1 MRLFTRADFDG
12 LVCAAILEELNIVDE
27 ITYIHPQDLQ
37 DNKIRVTGKDII
49 ANAPF
54 VEGCGLWFDHHCS
67 EHERLQLAGSYTG
80 ASELAPSAAQVVYR
94 YFENKNGY
102 HKKLKK
108 FKELVAVTDIV
119 DSAQFSQDDILNP
132 QGYVLLSFL
141 SDPRTGLGLRHTFR
155 ISNLELMKQMPRLLR
170 TKSVEQILSMADFQ
184 QRIQVYYDE
193 TERYKQFLLENSCIK
208 GHAIVIDFRGIENP
222 PIGNRFLEYV
232 LHPEQNISIRVADG
246 KNHEFTMI
254 SVGHSIINRT
264 SQVNVG
270 SLTLIYGGGGHHQVG
285 ACQVNCE
292 DAETILNEMIQLI
305 NTK

>member
-1 MRLFTRADFDG
+1 VRLFTRADFDG
-12 LVCAAILEELNIVDE
+12 LVCAAILEELDIVDE
-27 ITYIHPQDLQ
+27 IAFIHPQDLQ
-37 DNKIRVTGKDII
+37 DNKVKVTQNDII

-67 EHERLQLAGSYTG
+67 EHERLQSVGRYTG

-94 YFENKNGY
+94 YFKNRNGY

-108 FKELVAVTDIV
+108 FKELVASADIV
-119 DSAQFSQDDILNP
+119 DSAQFTQGDILNP
-132 QGYVLLSFL
+132 QGYVLLSFI

-170 TKSVEQILSMADFQ
+170 TKSVEQILAMPDFH
-184 QRIQVYYDE
+184 QRIQVYFDE

-208 GHAIVIDFRGIENP
+208 GHAIVIDFRDVENP

-246 KNHEFTMI
+246 KNQGVTMI
-254 SVGHSIINRT
+254 SVGLSIINRT
-264 SQVNVG
+264 SQINVG
-270 SLTLIYGGGGHHQVG
+270 SLTLRYGGGGHRQVG
-285 ACQVNCE
+285 ACQVNCI
-292 DAETILNEMIQLI
+292 DADKIVNEMVQLI

>member
-1 MRLFTRADFDG
+1 VRLFTRADFDG
-12 LVCAAILEELNIVDE
+12 LVCAAILEELDIVDE
-27 ITYIHPQDLQ
+27 IAFIHPQDLQ
-37 DNKIRVTGKDII
+37 NNKVKVTQNDII

-67 EHERLQLAGSYTG
+67 EHERLQSEGRYIG

-94 YFENKNGY
+94 YFKNRNGY

-108 FKELVAVTDIV
+108 FKELVALADIV
-119 DSAQFSQDDILNP
+119 DSAQFTQGDILNP
-132 QGYVLLSFL
+132 QGYVLLSFI

-155 ISNLELMKQMPRLLR
+155 TSNLELMKQMPRLLR
-170 TKSVEQILSMADFQ
+170 TKSVDQILSTPDFQ
-184 QRIQVYYDE
+184 QRIQIYFDE
-193 TERYKQFLLENSCIK
+193 TERYKQILLENSCIK
-208 GHAIVIDFRGIENP
+208 GHAIVIDFRDVENF

-246 KNHEFTMI
+246 KNQGVTMI

-264 SQVNVG
+264 SQINVG
-270 SLTLIYGGGGHHQVG
+270 SLTVRYGGGGHRQVG
-285 ACQVNCE
+285 ACQVNCI
-292 DAETILNEMIQLI
+292 DADKIVNEMVQLI

>member
-1 MRLFTRADFDG
+1 
-12 LVCAAILEELNIVDE
+12 
-27 ITYIHPQDLQ
+27 
-37 DNKIRVTGKDII
+37 
-49 ANAPF
+49 
-54 VEGCGLWFDHHCS
+54 
-67 EHERLQLAGSYTG
+67 
-80 ASELAPSAAQVVYR
+80 
-94 YFENKNGY
+94 
-102 HKKLKK
+102 
-108 FKELVAVTDIV
+108 
-119 DSAQFSQDDILNP
+119 
-132 QGYVLLSFL
+132 
-141 SDPRTGLGLRHTFR
+141 
-155 ISNLELMKQMPRLLR
+155 
-170 TKSVEQILSMADFQ
+170 MADFQ
-184 QRIQVYYDE
+184 QRIQVYYEE

-208 GHAIVIDFRGIENP
+208 GHAIVIDFRDVENH

>member
-1 MRLFTRADFDG
+1 VRLFTRADFDG
-12 LVCAAILEELNIVDE
+12 LVCAAILEELDIVDE

-37 DNKIRVTGKDII
+37 NNKIRVTENDII

-54 VEGCGLWFDHHCS
+54 IAGCGLWFDHHCS
-67 EHERLQLAGSYTG
+67 EHERLQLEGRYTG

-102 HKKLKK
+102 NQRLKR
-108 FKELVAVTDIV
+108 FKELIAKTNII
-119 DSAQFSQDDILNP
+119 DSARFTQDDILNP
-132 QGYVLLSFL
+132 QAYVLLSFL

-155 ISNLELMKQMPRLLR
+155 TSNLELMKQMPRLLR
-170 TKSVEQILSMADFQ
+170 TKSVDQILSTPDFQ
-184 QRIQVYYDE
+184 QRIQIYFDE
-193 TERYKQFLLENSCIK
+193 TERYKQILLENSCIK
-208 GHAIVIDFRGIENP
+208 GHAIVIDFRDVQNP

-246 KNHEFTMI
+246 KNQGVTMI

-264 SQVNVG
+264 SQINVG
-270 SLTLIYGGGGHHQVG
+270 SLTVRYGGGGHRQVG
-285 ACQVNCE
+285 ACQVNCI
-292 DAETILNEMIQLI
+292 DADKIVTEIVQLI

>member
-1 MRLFTRADFDG
+1 VRLFTRADFDG
-12 LVCAAILEELNIVDE
+12 LVCAAILEELDIVDE
-27 ITYIHPQDLQ
+27 IAFIHPQDLQ
-37 DNKIRVTGKDII
+37 DNKVKVTQNDII

-67 EHERLQLAGSYTG
+67 EHERLQSVGRYTG

-94 YFENKNGY
+94 YFKNRNGY

-108 FKELVAVTDIV
+108 FKELVTSADIV
-119 DSAQFSQDDILNP
+119 DSAQFTQGDILNP
-132 QGYVLLSFL
+132 QGYVLLSFI

-170 TKSVEQILSMADFQ
+170 TKSVEQILAMPDFH
-184 QRIQVYYDE
+184 QRIQVYFDE

-208 GHAIVIDFRGIENP
+208 GHAIVIDFRDVENP

-246 KNHEFTMI
+246 KNQGVTMI
-254 SVGHSIINRT
+254 SVGLSIINRT
-264 SQVNVG
+264 SQINVG
-270 SLTLIYGGGGHHQVG
+270 SLTLRYGGGGHRQVG
-285 ACQVNCE
+285 ACQVNCI
-292 DAETILNEMIQLI
+292 DADKIVNEMVQLI

>member
-1 MRLFTRADFDG
+1 VRLFTRADFDG

-37 DNKIRVTGKDII
+37 NNKIRVTGNDII

-67 EHERLQLAGSYTG
+67 EHERLQLEGRYTG

-102 HKKLKK
+102 NHKLRR
-108 FKELVAVTDIV
+108 FKELIAKANII
-119 DSAQFSQDDILNP
+119 DSARFTQDDILNP

-170 TKSVEQILSMADFQ
+170 TKSVKQILAMPDLQ
-184 QRIQVYYDE
+184 QRILVYWDE
-193 TERYKQFLLENSCIK
+193 TERYRQFLFKNSCIK
-208 GHAIVIDFRGIENP
+208 GKAIFLDFRSVENP

-232 LHPEQNISIRVADG
+232 LHPEQNISIRLADL
-246 KNHEFTMI
+246 KNKGFTMI

-270 SLTLIYGGGGHHQVG
+270 SLTLRYGGGGHRQVG
-285 ACQVNCE
+285 ACQVKCGE
-292 DAETILNEMIQLI
+292 ADKIVNEMLQFI

>member
-1 MRLFTRADFDG
+1 MKLFTRADFDG
-12 LVCAAILEELNIVDE
+12 LVCAAILEELDIVDE
-27 ITYIHPQDLQ
+27 IAFIHPQDLQ
-37 DNKIRVTGKDII
+37 DNKVKVTQNDII

-67 EHERLQLAGSYTG
+67 EHERLQSEGRYTG

-94 YFENKNGY
+94 YFKNRNGY

-108 FKELVAVTDIV
+108 FKELVALADIV
-119 DSAQFSQDDILNP
+119 DSAQFTQGDILNP
-132 QGYVLLSFL
+132 QGYVLLSFI

-170 TKSVEQILSMADFQ
+170 TKSVEQILAMPDFH
-184 QRIQVYYDE
+184 QRIQVYFDE

-208 GHAIVIDFRGIENP
+208 GHAIVIDFRDVENP

-246 KNHEFTMI
+246 KNQGVTMI
-254 SVGHSIINRT
+254 SVGLSIINRT
-264 SQVNVG
+264 SQINVG
-270 SLTLIYGGGGHHQVG
+270 SLTLRYGGGGHRQVG
-285 ACQVNCE
+285 ACQVNCI
-292 DAETILNEMIQLI
+292 DADKIVNEMVQLI

>member
-12 LVCAAILEELNIVDE
+12 LVCAAILEELDIVDE
-27 ITYIHPQDLQ
+27 IAFIHPQDLQ
-37 DNKIRVTGKDII
+37 DNKVKVTQNDII

-67 EHERLQLAGSYTG
+67 EHERLQSVGRYTG

-94 YFENKNGY
+94 YFKNRNGY

-108 FKELVAVTDIV
+108 FKELVASADIV
-119 DSAQFSQDDILNP
+119 DSAQFTQGDILNP
-132 QGYVLLSFL
+132 QGYVLLSFI

-170 TKSVEQILSMADFQ
+170 TKSVEQILAMPDFH
-184 QRIQVYYDE
+184 QRIQVYFDE

-208 GHAIVIDFRGIENP
+208 GHAIVIDFRDVENP

-246 KNHEFTMI
+246 KNQGVTMI
-254 SVGHSIINRT
+254 SVGLSIINRT
-264 SQVNVG
+264 SQINVG
-270 SLTLIYGGGGHHQVG
+270 SLTLRYGGGGHRQVG
-285 ACQVNCE
+285 ACQVNCI
-292 DAETILNEMIQLI
+292 DADKIVNEMVQLI

>member
-1 MRLFTRADFDG
+1 
-12 LVCAAILEELNIVDE
+12 
-27 ITYIHPQDLQ
+27 LQ
-37 DNKIRVTGKDII
+37 
-49 ANAPF
+49 F
-54 VEGCGLWFDHHCS
+54 
-67 EHERLQLAGSYTG
+67 AGNYTG

-108 FKELVAVTDIV
+108 LKELVAAADIV
-119 DSAQFSQDDILNP
+119 DSAQFAQDDILNP
-132 QGYVLLSFL
+132 QGYFLLSFI
-141 SDPRTGLGLRHTFR
+141 SDPRTGIGLRHTFR

-170 TKSVEQILSMADFQ
+170 TKSVEQILAMPDFH
-184 QRIQVYYDE
+184 QRIQVYFDE

-208 GHAIVIDFRGIENP
+208 GHAIVIDFRDVQNL

-246 KNHEFTMI
+246 KNQGVTMI

-270 SLTLIYGGGGHHQVG
+270 SLTLRYGGGGHRQVG

-292 DAETILNEMIQLI
+292 DADKIVNEMAQLI

>member
-1 MRLFTRADFDG
+1 VRLFTRADFDG
-12 LVCAAILEELNIVDE
+12 LVCAAILEELGIVDK

-37 DNKIRVTGKDII
+37 DNKVRVTENDII

-67 EHERLQLAGSYTG
+67 EHERLQFAGNYTG

-108 FKELVAVTDIV
+108 LKELVAAADIV
-119 DSAQFSQDDILNP
+119 DSAQFAQDDILNP
-132 QGYVLLSFL
+132 QGYVLLSFI
-141 SDPRTGLGLRHTFR
+141 SDPRTGIGLRHTFR

-170 TKSVEQILSMADFQ
+170 TKSVEQILAMPDFH
-184 QRIQVYYDE
+184 QRIQVYFDE
-193 TERYKQFLLENSCIK
+193 AERYKQFVLENSCIK
-208 GHAIVIDFRGIENP
+208 GHAIVIDFRDVENP

-246 KNHEFTMI
+246 KNQGVTMI

-270 SLTLIYGGGGHHQVG
+270 SLTLRYGGGGHRQVG

-292 DAETILNEMIQLI
+292 DADKIVNEMAQLI

>member
-1 MRLFTRADFDG
+1 MVWCARLT
-12 LVCAAILEELNIVDE
+12 EN
-27 ITYIHPQDLQ
+27 
-37 DNKIRVTGKDII
+37 DII

-67 EHERLQLAGSYTG
+67 EHERLQFAGNYTG

-108 FKELVAVTDIV
+108 LKELVAAADIV
-119 DSAQFSQDDILNP
+119 DSAQFAQDDILNP
-132 QGYVLLSFL
+132 QGYFLLSFI
-141 SDPRTGLGLRHTFR
+141 SDPRTGIGLRHTFR

-170 TKSVEQILSMADFQ
+170 TKSVEQILAMPDFH
-184 QRIQVYYDE
+184 QRIQVYFDE
-193 TERYKQFLLENSCIK
+193 AERYKQFVLENSCIK
-208 GHAIVIDFRGIENP
+208 GHAIVIDFRDVENP

-246 KNHEFTMI
+246 KNQGVTMI

-270 SLTLIYGGGGHHQVG
+270 SLTLRYGGGGHRQVG

-292 DAETILNEMIQLI
+292 DADKIVNEMAQLI

>member
-80 ASELAPSAAQVVYR
+80 ASDLAPRAAQVVYR

-119 DSAQFSQDDILNP
+119 DSAQFTSTLHKFSIFYFQIIM
-132 QGYVLLSFL
+132 LLFA
-141 SDPRTGLGLRHTFR
+141 TH
-155 ISNLELMKQMPRLLR
+155 Q
-170 TKSVEQILSMADFQ
+170 
-184 QRIQVYYDE
+184 
-193 TERYKQFLLENSCIK
+193 
-208 GHAIVIDFRGIENP
+208 ENP
-222 PIGNRFLEYV
+222 KDPCAQPGW
-232 LHPEQNISIRVADG
+232 
-246 KNHEFTMI
+246 
-254 SVGHSIINRT
+254 HSW
-264 SQVNVG
+264 
-270 SLTLIYGGGGHHQVG
+270 
-285 ACQVNCE
+285 
-292 DAETILNEMIQLI
+292 
-305 NTK
+305 